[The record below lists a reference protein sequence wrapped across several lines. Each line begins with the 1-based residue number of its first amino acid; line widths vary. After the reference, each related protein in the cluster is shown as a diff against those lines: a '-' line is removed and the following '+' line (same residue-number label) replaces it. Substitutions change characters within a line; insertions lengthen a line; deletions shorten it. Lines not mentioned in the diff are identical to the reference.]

1 MNNETNAI
9 NKIEIPQFRTGYQR
23 VIGVDVAKNKLDLCD
38 SRNKLTGQIDNDI
51 PGIRTKLLDRLDADA
66 SVLILCES
74 TASYHLLMTDMA
86 QDSSIDVAIVNPRQV
101 RDFARGHGWL
111 EKTDTIDAAMICRF
125 GQDVPVHLAPQRTEQ
140 QRNHTAMVHRR
151 ESLLK
156 MRGQENSRLEHTSDK
171 DACKLLKQMIRHIE
185 NQLERVEKRLQE
197 ILKELAK
204 ENPNVVIL
212 QSHPGVGPIT
222 TSVLLTQLPELGTL
236 DRKAIA
242 KLVGVSPMANQSGTK
257 DGKRSVRGGRQGVR
271 NAMYMAA
278 FSARRH
284 DDRMKVFYDRLIK
297 QGKPYK
303 VAMVACMRKQL
314 STLNQMVRN
323 QETFDASKSASLV

>member
-1 MNNETNAI
+1 MNNEPIANS
-9 NKIEIPQFRTGYQR
+9 KIETPQFRTGYQR

-38 SRNKLTGQIDNDI
+38 SQNKLTGQIDNDI
-51 PGIRTKLLDRLDADA
+51 QGIQTKLLDRMDSDA
-66 SVLILCES
+66 STLILCES

-86 QDSSIDVAIVNPRQV
+86 QDSSIDVAIINPRQV

-125 GQDVPVHLAPQRTEQ
+125 GQDVPVHLAPQRTDQ
-140 QRNHTAMVHRR
+140 QKNHTAMVHRR

-156 MRGQENSRLEHTSDK
+156 MRGQENSRLEHTSDREARK
-171 DACKLLKQMIRHIE
+171 FLKQMIRNIE
-185 NQLERVEKRLQE
+185 NQLERVEKRLKV
-197 ILKELAK
+197 ILKELATVD
-204 ENPNVVIL
+204 PNVAIL
-212 QSHPGVGPIT
+212 QSHPGVAAVT

-257 DGKRSVRGGRQGVR
+257 DGKRSIRGGRQSVR

-278 FSARRH
+278 FSARQH
-284 DDRMKVFYDRLIK
+284 DERTKAFYDRLRK

-303 VAMVACMRKQL
+303 VAMVACMRKLL

-323 QETFDASKSASLV
+323 QETFDASKYASMV

>member
-1 MNNETNAI
+1 MNNEPDVI
-9 NKIEIPQFRTGYQR
+9 NEMQTPQFRTGYQR
-23 VIGVDVAKNKLDLCD
+23 VIGVDVAKSQLDLCD
-38 SRNKLTGQIDNDI
+38 SRNKLTGQIDNDVQ
-51 PGIRTKLLDRLDADA
+51 GIQTKLLGRLDAGA
-66 SVLILCES
+66 STLILCES

-86 QDSSIDVAIVNPRQV
+86 HESSIDVAIVNPRQV

-125 GQDVPVHLAPQRTEQ
+125 GQDVPVHLAPKRTEQ
-140 QRNHTAMVHRR
+140 QKNHTALVNRR
-151 ESLLK
+151 EALLK
-156 MRGQENSRLEHTSDK
+156 MRGQENSRLEHTRDK
-171 DACKLLKQMIRHIE
+171 EACRLLKQMVRNIE
-185 NQLERVEKRLQE
+185 NQLERVEKRLKE

-204 ENPNVVIL
+204 ENPNVAIL

-222 TSVLLTQLPELGTL
+222 TSVLLTQLPELGRL
-236 DRKAIA
+236 DRKAVA

-257 DGKRSVRGGRQGVR
+257 DAKRTVRGGRQGVR
-271 NAMYMAA
+271 NAMFMAA
-278 FSARRH
+278 FSARQH
-284 DDRMKVFYDRLIK
+284 DERMKVFYDRLIK

-323 QETFDASKSASLV
+323 QETFDASKSASMV